1 MGHCMGAIGDVPTLV
16 PPPPPILTLLTALPV
31 EQATGI
37 TRVAG
42 QDGGVSHSLLDGQ
55 AVIYSGDKEVKPIV
69 DRAPDHHLADGHPPR
84 RRLGVAR
91 PAHGGWRSSSLM
103 SLQLVRGHDVD
114 SVSLVTDP

>member
-1 MGHCMGAIGDVPTLV
+1 MGAIGDVPTLV
-16 PPPPPILTLLTALPV
+16 PPTPHSHPTHR
-31 EQATGI
+31 ATS
-37 TRVAG
+37 RA
-42 QDGGVSHSLLDGQ
+42 SHRHNPRGWPGWWCLSLLLDGQ
-55 AVIYSGDKEVKPIV
+55 AVIYSGDKEVKLIV